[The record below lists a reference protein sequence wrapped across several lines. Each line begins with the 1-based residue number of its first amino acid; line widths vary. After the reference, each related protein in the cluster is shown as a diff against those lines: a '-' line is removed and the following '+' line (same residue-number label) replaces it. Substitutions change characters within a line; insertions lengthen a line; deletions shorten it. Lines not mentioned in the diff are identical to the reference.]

1 MLKIEDIRRE
11 LDELL
16 RQVRLKKSALKKISR
31 PVPPDSR
38 KDGKKST

>member
-16 RQVRLKKSALKKISR
+16 RQVRLKKSALKK
-31 PVPPDSR
+31 
-38 KDGKKST
+38 KLA

>member
-1 MLKIEDIRRE
+1 MLKIEDIKQE
-11 LDELL
+11 LERLL

-38 KDGKKST
+38 NDGKK